1 MSSAIALDICF
12 ISYYHSIQYPCQRCN
27 CNAIIR
33 YGNTLRLCLAHTRKD
48 RAASEHTRTT
58 MNHYVIPRKVV
69 GEVIAAH
76 NINLQTIA
84 QLAMQ

>member
-12 ISYYHSIQYPCQRCN
+12 ISYYHSIQYSTKCSN
-27 CNAIIR
+27 GNAIIR
-33 YGNTLRLCLAHTRKD
+33 YRDTLRLCLAHTRKD

-84 QLAMQ
+84 QLTTQ

>member
-12 ISYYHSIQYPCQRCN
+12 ISYYHPIQYPCQRCN

-48 RAASEHTRTT
+48 RSASEHTRPA
-58 MNHYVIPRKVV
+58 MNHNIIPRKVI
-69 GEVIAAH
+69 GEIVAAN
-76 NINLQTIA
+76 NINHQAIA
-84 QLAMQ
+84 